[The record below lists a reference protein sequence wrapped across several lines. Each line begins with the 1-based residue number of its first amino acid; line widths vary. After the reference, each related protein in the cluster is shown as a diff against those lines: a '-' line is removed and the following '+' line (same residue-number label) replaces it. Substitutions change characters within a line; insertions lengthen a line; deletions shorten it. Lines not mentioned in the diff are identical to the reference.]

1 MNKLFNLSFIACIAF
16 ALSVLSCGDNKDN
29 EPELPIEP
37 ELPKDTIIPEEPIDT
52 VVPTIDEY
60 GICIDK
66 EVNLGLSVKWAG
78 WNVGASSPNGYGG
91 YYAWGEIE
99 EKKYF
104 TWGNYMYYDSQTGGC
119 IDIGTDI
126 SGTEYDV
133 VAQTWGDNWRIPTHD
148 EFGELKLKCSWT
160 WLQYKGVNGYKVTG
174 LNGNSIFLPAAGYY
188 GVGWGSALSLDGRYG
203 YYWSA
208 STRVGTSSNAWRFN
222 FGEGYCENNSSY
234 SRAGGFTIRP
244 VKNKM

>member
-1 MNKLFNLSFIACIAF
+1 MNRLDSLSFVACIA
-16 ALSVLSCGDNKDN
+16 LSMFILSCGDNKEN
-29 EPELPIEP
+29 EPELPN
-37 ELPKDTIIPEEPIDT
+37 DTIIPEEPIDT

-66 EVNLGLSVKWAG
+66 EVNLGLAVKWAG
-78 WNVGASSPNGYGG
+78 WNVGASSPDEYGG

-99 EKKYF
+99 EKTYF
-104 TWGNYMYYDSQTGGC
+104 SWGNYKYYDSQTGGC
-119 IDIGTDI
+119 IDIGSNI
-126 SGTEYDV
+126 SGSEYDV
-133 VAQTWGDNWRIPTHD
+133 VCQNWGDGWRMPTHD
-148 EFGELKLKCSWT
+148 EFGELKQKCSWS

-188 GVGWGSALSLDGRYG
+188 AAGHGYGPLLSLEGSNG

-208 STRVGTSSNAWRFN
+208 SLGKDSNNAWRLN
-222 FGEGYCENNSSY
+222 FGSGYYDANSYY

-244 VKNKM
+244 VKN

>member
-174 LNGNSIFLPAAGYY
+174 LNGNSIFLPAGGYQSMFSNY
-188 GVGWGSALSLDGRYG
+188 INENCV
-203 YYWSA
+203 YWS
-208 STRVGTSSNAWRFN
+208 SSLNTSDSRRAYNLF
-222 FGEGYCENNSSY
+222 SSLEKTSLSY
-234 SRAGGFTIRP
+234 HYNRSYGLLIRP
-244 VKNKM
+244 VMSKK